1 MKKKKIFISITVLII
16 GISGFYGFKSY
27 AKKVKDKHCF
37 TTKISSRI
45 FDFNTFE
52 IEVDSTLN
60 LSDFKV
66 VNQNSGKVIFS
77 NSKNQKGIKNKYGR
91 CSFELFW
98 KEKLIYE
105 FGHFKFNNWH
115 TNNYKLVVERKNN
128 ELNLSMEVFGPDYEK
143 DNMFFRKV
151 RE

>member
-1 MKKKKIFISITVLII
+1 L
-16 GISGFYGFKSY
+16 
-27 AKKVKDKHCF
+27 
-37 TTKISSRI
+37 RI

-77 NSKNQKGIKNKYGR
+77 NSKNQKGIKNEYGR

-98 KEKLIYE
+98 KENLYMNLDI
-105 FGHFKFNNWH
+105 
-115 TNNYKLVVERKNN
+115 
-128 ELNLSMEVFGPDYEK
+128 LNLITGIQIII
-143 DNMFFRKV
+143 N
-151 RE
+151 